1 MANSNYKLGVS
12 TGLYTIAR
20 SEELASSMA
29 KLGFALTRGVS
40 AIEIA
45 GDVPHEV
52 TQTDGTEIRHVARK
66 QGIDVL
72 FHGSLTVPMCIPER
86 GDYRD
91 AENHMKKSIL
101 SAIHCGSRYV
111 NFHSCLNIWLEL
123 MTYAGRKLT
132 MSFCDHEGNFISH
145 ILKGDSTADKRMRK
159 WFIEQKGEIYIGDIL
174 TRDRRIRLNSEVN
187 IQVDRERK
195 EEIRDSLFNILNKR
209 LPQDIPERDKQIN
222 KVINDALATGIPPSR
237 ELDKIVPGL
246 GDEINDL
253 YERIRERA
261 VLRNAEIE
269 KKITNDTLDSFLA
282 VEKRWYSEE
291 LRGPQ
296 GIIDGYHIMAHWM
309 FFHKDPMWVEMVRVY
324 KNVLD
329 RYNLDYSN
337 PLWLDD
343 AWKQAEDENDREFK
357 EFFYAVVAAKF
368 LEGHTK
374 RVLRWLENGLIDEYK
389 ALPEK
394 TEEERREKSDLL
406 KAAKDIMIVYESPDA
421 RDPSHAGMFLLWN
434 PKQVY
439 AAVKAIRKS
448 LSTERVW
455 LLMDFEHVATQGLDP
470 VKDFEE
476 TTKMI
481 PDYGNIVYAVHSNA
495 PNPMHA
501 HEPLEIG
508 DVKVYTLLWLLRKT
522 GFGKNRKV
530 YVIYERGGGKDPFVR
545 SVESLRHM
553 VKYIEQDILPA
564 NLPVEFFGMV
574 GPVAGDYKRQ
584 WQIIQDHKTDP
595 LKDLLEMPE
604 EEWGILSQGAV
615 KKGKRPEVWKKGEM
629 R

>member
-1 MANSNYKLGVS
+1 MAKSNYSLGVS
-12 TGLYTIAR
+12 TGLYSIAR

-29 KLGFALTRGVS
+29 KLGFALTRGISCV
-40 AIEIA
+40 EIA

-52 TQTDGTEIRHVARK
+52 TQTDGKDIRHVASK

-72 FHGSLTVPMCIPER
+72 FHGSLTVPIGIPER

-91 AENHMKKSIL
+91 AENHMKKSIR
-101 SAIHCGSRYV
+101 SAIHCGSNYI

-132 MSFCDHEGNFISH
+132 MSFCDHEGHFISN
-145 ILKGDSTADKRMRK
+145 ILKGNKPADKRMRK
-159 WFIEQKGEIYIGDIL
+159 WFIEERGELYIGDIL
-174 TRDRRIRLNSEVN
+174 TRDQRIRLNSEVN

-195 EEIRDSLFNILNKR
+195 EELRDKLLELLDKR
-209 LPQDIPERDKQIN
+209 LPKDIPDRDKQVN
-222 KVINDALATGIPPSR
+222 KVINDALATGIPPR
-237 ELDKIVPGL
+237 ELDKVVPGL
-246 GDEINDL
+246 GEEINEL

-269 KKITNDTLDSFLA
+269 KKITNDTLDRFLGDG
-282 VEKRWYSEE
+282 KKWYSEE
-291 LRGPQ
+291 LRGVV

-309 FFHKDPMWVEMVRVY
+309 FFHKDPMWLEMVRVY
-324 KNVLD
+324 KKELEE
-329 RYNLDYSN
+329 YKLDYN
-337 PLWLDD
+337 DPLWLDN
-343 AWKQAEDENDREFK
+343 AWRKAEDSNDRGFK

-368 LEGHTK
+368 LEGHTQ
-374 RVLRWLENGLIDEYK
+374 RVLKWLEKDLIEEYQ
-389 ALPEK
+389 ALPENTPEQK
-394 TEEERREKSDLL
+394 RDKKELL
-406 KAAKDIMIVYESPDA
+406 EGARKLLITYESPDA

-434 PKQVY
+434 PKQVF

-448 LSTERVW
+448 LKTDRIW

-476 TTKMI
+476 TVKLI
-481 PDYGNIVYAVHSNA
+481 PDYGRYVIAIHSNA

-522 GFGKNRKV
+522 GFGKDKKV
-530 YVIYERGGGKDPFVR
+530 YVIYERGGGKDPFMR
-545 SVESLRHM
+545 SIEALRHM
-553 VKYIEQDILPA
+553 ITYIEKDVVPE
-564 NLPVEFFGMV
+564 NLPVEFFGMK

-584 WQIIQDHKTDP
+584 WQIIQDHTTDP

-604 EEWGILSQGAV
+604 EDWGIMSQAAV